1 MTKHTPGPWVRD
13 FKPGYQCDV
22 RAASGRKVAVTGGLQ
37 DPKTREAYIVN
48 SSENDANA
56 HLIAAA
62 PEMYDML
69 TTAVRYFRHN
79 NIDCQSLHVGEME
92 QVLKKARGES

>member
-1 MTKHTPGPWVRD
+1 MSKHTPGPWVRD

-48 SSENDANA
+48 SAENDANA

-62 PEMYDML
+62 PEMYDL
-69 TTAVRYFRHN
+69 
-79 NIDCQSLHVGEME
+79 LME
-92 QVLKKARGES
+92 ALISCSGPKTLMEDIEKVIKKARGES